1 MGPPEQ
7 EGKRLYL
14 IYISM
19 TELELQQYLL
29 REYPQ
34 ENARCEWKEFKNL
47 KNSICGDEKNDVIS
61 YVSAIAN
68 MDGGD
73 LVIGVH
79 DKTLEI
85 VGTDTYNYDKQ
96 KAILRLTER
105 CVNLS
110 TEDLYIDEFIT
121 DDTNRKV
128 WVIHI
133 PKHLPKRP
141 VFAHNKAWQRIEDS
155 LVEMTTERMSTILDE
170 PIFSETD
177 WSAQIVSDATIDDLD
192 EVAIAKA
199 RMMFKKVHSRIPEA
213 EVNAWTVET
222 FLSKCGIMKNGG
234 ITRAAIILL
243 GKYESAFKLRPAVVQ
258 VTWTRRDEKQD
269 VVDYEHFT
277 VPFILT
283 VDEILSKIENLTMR
297 EMPGGTLFPDTMKQ
311 YDDYTIREALHNCIA
326 HQDYTMQQR
335 INFVEN
341 PTYLYYSNAGS
352 FIPGTLENALT
363 NEEPQAYFRNEC
375 LCRAMVDFN
384 MIDTVSRGIKKMFNE
399 QWRRHFPMPDYEID
413 AKNRKVSVRIYGN
426 EINKQYTNLLKTND
440 SLTLWDCI
448 SLDAVQKGRTIHED
462 VAQNLLNRGL
472 IEGEAPNYTISL
484 GIAKA
489 TNQLQGY
496 TKQKGLDK
504 EKMKQMILQYLKN
517 AGTDGAKRDSI
528 YEYIKDVMPQV
539 KTHEQQLRLLGDI
552 LSALSVDKLIYAKGR
567 IWFLKE

>member
-1 MGPPEQ
+1 M
-7 EGKRLYL
+7 L
-14 IYISM
+14 
-19 TELELQQYLL
+19 ELELQQYLQ

-47 KNSICGDEKNDVIS
+47 KNSFCGDEKDDVIS

-68 MDGGD
+68 MEGGH

-85 VGTDTYNYDKQ
+85 VGTDTYNYDRQ
-96 KAILRLTER
+96 KAILRLAER

-110 TEDLYIDEFIT
+110 TEGLDIDEFIT

-155 LVEMTTERMSTILDE
+155 LVEMTTERMSAILDE

-213 EVNAWTVET
+213 EVNAWSVET

-243 GKYESAFKLRPAVVQ
+243 GKYESAFKLRPAVAQ

-341 PTYLYYSNAGS
+341 PTYLYYSNAGA

-426 EINKQYTNLLKTND
+426 EINKRYTNLLKTNN
-440 SLTLWDCI
+440 SLTWWDCI

-462 VAQNLLNRGL
+462 VAQDLLNRGL

-489 TNQLQGY
+489 TRQLQGY
-496 TKQKGLDK
+496 TRQKGLDK
-504 EKMKQMILQYLKN
+504 EKIKQMILQYLKN

-528 YEYIKDVMPQV
+528 YEYVKDVMPQV

>member
-1 MGPPEQ
+1 MQ
-7 EGKRLYL
+7 ESE
-14 IYISM
+14 I
-19 TELELQQYLL
+19 QQYLL
-29 REYPQ
+29 RNYPQ
-34 ENARCEWKEFKNL
+34 ENAHCEWKEFKNL
-47 KNSICGDEKNDVIS
+47 KNSFCGDEKDDVIS

-68 MDGGD
+68 MEGGH

-79 DKTLEI
+79 DKTLDI
-85 VGTDTYNYDKQ
+85 VGTDTYNYDRQ
-96 KAILRLTER
+96 KAILRMKER
-105 CVNLS
+105 CENLS
-110 TEDLYIDEFIT
+110 TEGLDIDEFVT

-155 LVEMTTERMSTILDE
+155 LVEMTAERMSAILDE

-177 WSAQIVSDATIDDLD
+177 WSAQIVADAMIEDLD

-243 GKYESAFKLRPAVVQ
+243 GKYESAFKLRPAVAQ
-258 VTWTRRDEKQD
+258 VTWTRRDEKQE

-426 EINKQYTNLLKTND
+426 EINEQYTNLLKTNK

-448 SLDAVQKGRTIHED
+448 SLDAIQKGRTIHED
-462 VAQNLLNRGL
+462 IAQDLLNRGL

-489 TNQLQGY
+489 TRQLQGY

-504 EKMKQMILQYLKN
+504 EKIKQMILQYLKN

-528 YEYIKDVMPQV
+528 YEYVKDVMPQV

-552 LSALSVDKLIYAKGR
+552 LSALSTDKLIYPKGR
-567 IWFLKE
+567 TWFLKE

>member
-47 KNSICGDEKNDVIS
+47 KNSFCGDEKNDVIS

-489 TNQLQGY
+489 TNQPQGY

>member
-1 MGPPEQ
+1 MQ
-7 EGKRLYL
+7 ESE
-14 IYISM
+14 I
-19 TELELQQYLL
+19 QQYLL
-29 REYPQ
+29 RNYPQ
-34 ENARCEWKEFKNL
+34 ENAHCEWKEFKNL
-47 KNSICGDEKNDVIS
+47 KNSFCGDEKNDIIS

-68 MDGGD
+68 MGGGH

-79 DKTLEI
+79 DSSLEI
-85 VGTDTYNYDKQ
+85 VGTDTYNYDRQ

-110 TEDLYIDEFIT
+110 TEGLDIDEFVT

-155 LVEMTTERMSTILDE
+155 LVEMTAERMSAILDE

-177 WSAQIVSDATIDDLD
+177 WSAQIVADAMIEDLD

-243 GKYESAFKLRPAVVQ
+243 GKYESAFKLRPAVAQ
-258 VTWTRRDEKQD
+258 VTWTRRDEKQE

-426 EINKQYTNLLKTND
+426 EINEQYTNLLKTNK

-448 SLDAVQKGRTIHED
+448 SLDAIQKGRTIHED
-462 VAQNLLNRGL
+462 IAQDLLNRGL

-489 TNQLQGY
+489 TRQLQGY

-504 EKMKQMILQYLKN
+504 EKIKQMILQYLKN

-528 YEYIKDVMPQV
+528 YEYVKDVMPQV

-552 LSALSVDKLIYAKGR
+552 LSALSTDKLIYPKGR
-567 IWFLKE
+567 TWFLKE

>member
-47 KNSICGDEKNDVIS
+47 KNSFCGDEKNDVIS

-552 LSALSVDKLIYAKGR
+552 LSALNVDKLIYAKGR

>member
-1 MGPPEQ
+1 MQ
-7 EGKRLYL
+7 ESE
-14 IYISM
+14 I
-19 TELELQQYLL
+19 QQYLL
-29 REYPQ
+29 RNYPQ
-34 ENARCEWKEFKNL
+34 ENAHCEWKEFKNL
-47 KNSICGDEKNDVIS
+47 KNSFCGDEKDDVIS

-68 MDGGD
+68 MEGGH

-79 DKTLEI
+79 DKTLDI
-85 VGTDTYNYDKQ
+85 VGTDTYNYDRQ

-110 TEDLYIDEFIT
+110 TEGLDIDEFVT

-155 LVEMTTERMSTILDE
+155 LVEMTAERMSAILDE

-177 WSAQIVSDATIDDLD
+177 WSAQIVADAMIEDLD

-222 FLSKCGIMKNGG
+222 FLSKYGIMKNGG

-243 GKYESAFKLRPAVVQ
+243 GKYESAFKLRPAVAQ
-258 VTWTRRDEKQD
+258 VTWTRRDEKQE

-426 EINKQYTNLLKTND
+426 EINEQYTNLLKTNK

-448 SLDAVQKGRTIHED
+448 SLDAIQKGRTIHED
-462 VAQNLLNRGL
+462 IAQDLLNRGL

-489 TNQLQGY
+489 TRQLQGY

-504 EKMKQMILQYLKN
+504 EKIKQMILQYLKN

-528 YEYIKDVMPQV
+528 YEYVKDVMPQV

-552 LSALSVDKLIYAKGR
+552 LSALSTDKLIYPKGR
-567 IWFLKE
+567 TWFLKE

>member
-1 MGPPEQ
+1 MQ
-7 EGKRLYL
+7 ERK
-14 IYISM
+14 
-19 TELELQQYLL
+19 LQQYLL

-47 KNSICGDEKNDVIS
+47 KNSFCGNEKDDVVS